1 MNLLLLEPS
10 DFISGSVVRISGR
23 RLRQLAD
30 VILAEPGALIGFAGP
45 RVIEQTIGEKL
56 PEDFQRAEFMME
68 HGFVD
73 AVVARG
79 DLRDALGELLLL
91 HLGGQHGP

>member
-30 VILAEPGALIGFAGP
+30 VIRAEPGKRCKAGLLN
-45 RVIEQTIGEKL
+45 GL
-56 PEDFQRAEFMME
+56 MA
-68 HGFVD
+68 
-73 AVVARG
+73 AVNWLFR
-79 DLRDALGELLLL
+79 LF
-91 HLGGQHGP
+91 